1 MKHLWIYVEEING
14 LEYKENKVSIMVLD
28 IDKENGSKQSFQW
41 LSSIEIGSK
50 TAVEFAKVG
59 RQRWLIE
66 NEGFNIQ
73 KNKRY
78 IITHQN
84 SKDYQALQNHYL
96 ITQISDMLVQLYE
109 YGLKGIREL
118 ERTIE
123 NVWKGLL
130 ESIKREELLEEDL
143 IYKRIRI
150 EKNIE

>member
-1 MKHLWIYVEEING
+1 
-14 LEYKENKVSIMVLD
+14 MVLD

-123 NVWKGLL
+123 NV
-130 ESIKREELLEEDL
+130 
-143 IYKRIRI
+143 
-150 EKNIE
+150 